1 MENKDFFDYCRNALH
16 KDFFTVSENNN
27 VKIKE
32 SKDDA
37 KLKEVKV
44 YFDKEHY
51 RVLQITFDI
60 NNLEKSENIIN
71 IFPYFNG
78 EICKSVD
85 SVILVQEVNAQN
97 YYLFHIELKSKRPD
111 DTEIFKKYISSIKML
126 NFIFDIL
133 YLKYKEKSRNFK
145 FPENIVN
152 MPVLFFSEHNKK
164 LKSQKNKETKLLE
177 KEFSSNKYVNFK
189 EEYHYY
195 FYNFMGNH
203 KGIIRL
209 KEMCSKAKN
218 IGAMLSKIRFFE
230 S

>member
-1 MENKDFFDYCRNALH
+1 MIFENNNFFDYCKTALH
-16 KDFFTVSENNN
+16 KNNN

-177 KEFSSNKYVNFK
+177 KEFSSNKYINF
-189 EEYHYY
+189 ENDTYYYY

-203 KGIIRL
+203 KGIIQL

>member
-1 MENKDFFDYCRNALH
+1 MIFENNNFFDYCKTALH
-16 KDFFTVSENNN
+16 KNFFTVSENNH

-133 YLKYKEKSRNFK
+133 YLKYKEKNGEFEIET
-145 FPENIVN
+145 FNT
-152 MPVLFFSEHNKK
+152 VLE
-164 LKSQKNKETKLLE
+164 ETDNLYQTLLFYAEE
-177 KEFSSNKYVNFK
+177 K
-189 EEYHYY
+189 
-195 FYNFMGNH
+195 
-203 KGIIRL
+203 
-209 KEMCSKAKN
+209 
-218 IGAMLSKIRFFE
+218 
-230 S
+230 

>member
-97 YYLFHIELKSKRPD
+97 YYLFHIE
-111 DTEIFKKYISSIKML
+111 IFKKYISSIKML

-177 KEFSSNKYVNFK
+177 KEFSSNKYINF
-189 EEYHYY
+189 ENDTYYYY

-203 KGIIRL
+203 KGIIQL